1 MLDDY
6 AEANAWQSLWMTGL
20 HDPDGL
26 AEILGGRDA
35 AVDKLTDFFEQ
46 AKDDWDTSG
55 PTAFP
60 RPYYWHGNEPD
71 INAPFIFAQLGRP
84 DLTQQWVRWI
94 ADTLYTDQPDGIQ
107 GNDDGGTLGSWYV
120 LATLGLFPISGAD
133 GYVLGAPRFPR
144 ARVVI
149 GGHELVIEADGIS
162 DAAMYVDA
170 VYLDD
175 TPIDAP
181 ALSQADLTRAASL
194 RFVMSAQPT
203 SWGR

>member
-1 MLDDY
+1 V
-6 AEANAWQSLWMTGL
+6 N
-20 HDPDGL
+20 
-26 AEILGGRDA
+26 
-35 AVDKLTDFFEQ
+35 
-46 AKDDWDTSG
+46 
-55 PTAFP
+55 FP

-71 INAPFIFAQLGRP
+71 LNAVYVFAQLGRP
-84 DLTQQWVRWI
+84 DLTQQWLRWVI
-94 ADTLYTDQPDGIQ
+94 DTQYTDQPDGIA

-133 GYVLGAPRFPR
+133 GFVIGAPRFPR
-144 ARVVI
+144 ARVRV

-162 DAAMYVDA
+162 DDAMYVQA

-181 ALSQADLTRAASL
+181 ALSQADLTRASTL
-194 RFVMSAQPT
+194 RFVMTTAPA